1 MSIHRHGLRAPTI
14 ILVFIAAALVLGV
27 LLTATP
33 SADAADLTP
42 PPIEQVTPA
51 DSDVNGGF
59 DGAGASDWV
68 PFAIML
74 APFIVLISGL
84 LWVTFGI
91 DRSEGREED

>member
-14 ILVFIAAALVLGV
+14 ILILIAAALVLGV
-27 LLTATP
+27 LLAASP
-33 SADAADLTP
+33 SADAADVTP
-42 PPIEQVTPA
+42 PPIEQVAPA
-51 DSDVNGGF
+51 DSDVNGGL
-59 DGAGASDWV
+59 DGAGASDWI

-74 APFIVLISGL
+74 APFAVLISGL

>member
-1 MSIHRHGLRAPTI
+1 MSIHRSGLRAPTI
-14 ILVFIAAALVLGV
+14 ILIVIAAALVLGV
-27 LLTATP
+27 LLATAP
-33 SADAADLTP
+33 SADAAGLAP
-42 PPIEQVTPA
+42 PAIEQVAPA

-59 DGAGASDWV
+59 DGAGASDWA